1 MKKRFYVLFKG
12 QIQGVGF
19 RFTVMMK
26 AREMNICG
34 SIRNLSDGNVEAYFE
49 GEEVSIYNL
58 IRDLYHTN
66 GFIRIDDYFMKE
78 VPLVNDRDFR
88 VTY

>member
-26 AREMNICG
+26 ARELDITG

-49 GEEVSIYNL
+49 GEEVTIYNL
-58 IRDLYHTN
+58 LRDLYHIN
-66 GFIRIDDYFMKE
+66 DFIRIDDYYMKE
-78 VPLVNDRDFR
+78 VPCINDTDFK

>member
-26 AREMNICG
+26 ARELNITG

-49 GEEVSIYNL
+49 GEEVTIYNL
-58 IRDLYHTN
+58 LRDLYHIN
-66 GFIRIDDYFMKE
+66 GFIRIDDYYMKE
-78 VPLVNDRDFR
+78 VPCINDTDFK
-88 VTY
+88 VIY

>member
-26 AREMNICG
+26 ARELDITG

-49 GEEVSIYNL
+49 GEEVTIYNL
-58 IRDLYHTN
+58 LRDLYHIN
-66 GFIRIDDYFMKE
+66 GFIRIDDYYTKE
-78 VPLVNDRDFR
+78 VPCINDTDFK

>member
-26 AREMNICG
+26 ARDLNITG
-34 SIRNLSDGNVEAYFE
+34 SIRNLDDGNVEAYFE
-49 GEEVSIYNL
+49 GE
-58 IRDLYHTN
+58 
-66 GFIRIDDYFMKE
+66 
-78 VPLVNDRDFR
+78 
-88 VTY
+88 